1 MAPSYLKTFTVSD
14 SVAKDDNVL
23 SENGVLLW
31 QDPSGKTER
40 GESKKH
46 IGVLRSGASIGF
58 AAGNSSRE
66 GNYSYLK
73 IVEGIEPKEITKA
86 VAVPIQSV
94 NSQLSQSSSHSYSGE
109 NSEISRQDLAAA
121 VKLMTAR
128 REFEEEEI
136 TTSGEKKAVPYKGPI
151 PRHVLAARQALS
163 PSPSPPIPVQGV
175 VATSMR
181 TWTPETSY
189 SPKPMSPDSGLDRHT
204 ESRENER
211 SVFSPLPSIR
221 GYGTSNGGGPMGS
234 LPGLKDSLLS
244 LRGSLPS
251 LKESNPSLRSS
262 TIASKNSF
270 PGSLR
275 DPHPDLS
282 GATVITNY
290 ENNSEHT
297 FANNS
302 ASYGGKDQDGQER
315 KNPTTRT
322 IPMPFRLTR
331 PWPTLAVQIKSD
343 SNDAQ
348 EIAKAVIESGD
359 RGGNHL
365 GIGGQQES
373 SLGLGMHPAMYASNS
388 LKATVRKA
396 GRAPG
401 STPNRSAELIKD
413 SMMRNNVEKP
423 KFMGDPISTVKGT
436 NYQRLMNELREQ
448 RKMEMQQ
455 REAERAAAM
464 KAREESSAASAA
476 QSSNSNES
484 SKSKSRV
491 SITSRTRPR
500 PKNVTTTSS
509 TRGSVSRNSNT
520 NTKTS
525 KEDENDMFFIPQLSI
540 IAEDETCDDRS
551 MFSFTEKICPVPPSG
566 KSSNTLTV
574 PNNNQH
580 LLKMDPLIKMLYQE
594 ISEGNDTSDTND
606 RSKCDPG
613 KAVGS
618 GEGEGNKGEEGETE
632 GEEEEKEIE
641 LTPELIE
648 RVRTAIIKRQ
658 LSKKG
663 TRSMLRGNL
672 KEEAAESSEDPYGKD
687 SILIAPPDLETL
699 LKAAEFRGQSVN
711 ILLSC
716 MPSCYHYNIREE
728 GYTPKASDNIM
739 A

>member
-14 SVAKDDNVL
+14 SVAKDDNIS

-31 QDPSGKTER
+31 QDPSSKTER

-46 IGVLRSGASIGF
+46 IGVLRSGASIGI

-73 IVEGIEPKEITKA
+73 IVEGIEPKELTKV

-128 REFEEEEI
+128 RESEEEEI

-163 PSPSPPIPVQGV
+163 PSPSPPIPVQGI

-189 SPKPMSPDSGLDRHT
+189 SPKPMSPDSGLDRLT

-234 LPGLKDSLLS
+234 LPGLKDSLPS

-262 TIASKNSF
+262 TITSKNSF

-282 GATVITNY
+282 EATVVTNY

-302 ASYGGKDQDGQER
+302 ARYSGKDQNGQER
-315 KNPTTRT
+315 KNPTTGT

-331 PWPTLAVQIKSD
+331 PWPTLTVQIKPD

-348 EIAKAVIESGD
+348 EIAKAVMESGD

-365 GIGGQQES
+365 GIGGQQEF
-373 SLGLGMHPAMYASNS
+373 GLGMHPAMYASNS

-396 GRAPG
+396 GRPPG
-401 STPNRSAELIKD
+401 STPNRAAELIKE
-413 SMMRNNVEKP
+413 SMMRKDEDKL

-464 KAREESSAASAA
+464 KAREENSAASAA
-476 QSSNSNES
+476 QSSNSNKS

-500 PKNVTTTSS
+500 PKNATNTSS

-520 NTKTS
+520 NTKTT

-551 MFSFTEKICPVPPSG
+551 TFSFTEQICPVPPSG
-566 KSSNTLTV
+566 RSSNTLTV

-606 RSKCDPG
+606 RSKYDPG

-618 GEGEGNKGEEGETE
+618 GEGEGNKGEEGDTE

-663 TRSMLRGNL
+663 TRSMLRGNS
-672 KEEAAESSEDPYGKD
+672 KEEAESSEDLYGKD

-711 ILLSC
+711 IILFGASLSEPRIHEVQEAVLYVYIY
-716 MPSCYHYNIREE
+716 MFV
-728 GYTPKASDNIM
+728 G
-739 A
+739 